1 MRKRRERITVSIA
14 EGLAGLGLLREQLSL
29 CSMAELDSATG
40 LCEMSEL
47 IAVRGGR
54 DAAELRPEVALDRLN
69 RVQST
74 GSAGTRC
81 RNLTGTRSR
90 SPLKMSRDPDELRES
105 CARWC
110 LVRLSGELLVLVRR
124 DAVDWTEW

>member
-1 MRKRRERITVSIA
+1 MGIA
-14 EGLAGLGLLREQLSL
+14 EELAGLGLLREQLSL
-29 CSMAELDSATG
+29 CSVAELDAAAG

-81 RNLTGTRSR
+81 RNLAGTRSR
-90 SPLKMSRDPDELRES
+90 SPLKMSRNPDELRES

-110 LVRLSGELLVLVRR
+110 LVRLSGSRLVLVQRNAGER
-124 DAVDWTEW
+124 FRW